1 MGKLYQDRMCALGA
15 NITRV
20 QLSGEQTHFTTPQ
33 ASEALY
39 IAWIKERLTGKPL
52 ENGCGHQQKE

>member
-15 NITRV
+15 NISRI
-20 QLSGEQTHFTTPQ
+20 QLPGEETHFSTPK

-39 IAWIKERLTGKPL
+39 TTWIKERLKGKPL
-52 ENGCGHQQKE
+52 GNGCAQPQKE